1 MLALKFFNLIASWFS
16 TQQPRSMIRQ
26 YIRESAILPFELTF
40 KVAHLADAEGTPIL
54 LGGFVNQGETS
65 GCAKPLIS

>member
-1 MLALKFFNLIASWFS
+1 
-16 TQQPRSMIRQ
+16 MIRQ
-26 YIRESAILPFELTF
+26 YIRESAILPFELTL

-54 LGGFVNQGETS
+54 QGGFVNQGETS